1 MSFLDKRKEQLGV
14 KSLGDKIKS
23 GKIKTEINPNLFV
36 HGPPEFDN
44 LVDRWAKK
52 EVMGLIG
59 GSGAGKTECVMYFFK
74 HILENSKNDDSIVI
88 FVSLEMT
95 DDRIAQRW
103 TRLVGENSPLS
114 DRFFVI
120 SNFDEQGKARELTTD
135 TILAE
140 CEKIKQ
146 CLGVEVNAIS
156 IDHLHIIKLMQGQDL
171 NRVCQ
176 KVKDIAV
183 SMNSFLILL
192 SQTTKGKSGSYN
204 DNPLD
209 KDSSFGCSQFTWI
222 ASWVMTI
229 HQPLG
234 RLKGTIDMNVLA
246 WSYQKIREKKK
257 KDGVQEGI
265 YELTK
270 YDIETGNISPLDR
283 GEMALFKTYYND
295 VLEMRKQD
303 EEEGDS
309 GMYNTKIITKNN

>member
-1 MSFLDKRKEQLGV
+1 MTFLDKRKEQLGV

-23 GKIKTEINPNLFV
+23 GKLKTEINPDLFV
-36 HGPPEFDN
+36 HGPPEFDC
-44 LVDRWAKK
+44 LVDKWAKK

-59 GSGAGKTECVMYFFK
+59 GSGAGKTESIMYFFK
-74 HILENSKNDDSIVI
+74 NILENSKDDNSIVI

-103 TRLVGENSPLS
+103 TRLVGEDSPLT
-114 DRFFVI
+114 DRFFVV
-120 SNFDEQGKARELTTD
+120 SNFDDEGKARELTTD
-135 TILAE
+135 AILAE
-140 CEKIKQ
+140 CQKIKQ

-156 IDHLHIIKLMQGQDL
+156 IDHLHIIKMMQGQDL
-171 NRVCQ
+171 NRICQ

-183 SMNSFLILL
+183 TMNTFMILL
-192 SQTTKGKSGSYN
+192 SQTTKGKAGAYN

-234 RLKGTIDMNVLA
+234 RLKGQIGDMNVLA

-257 KDGVQEGI
+257 NDGVIEGV
-265 YELTK
+265 YELAK
-270 YDIETGNISPLDR
+270 YDIDTGNIKKLDNA
-283 GEMALFKTYYND
+283 EMMLFKTYYNE
-295 VLEMRKQD
+295 VLELRRQDD
-303 EEEGDS
+303 EEGEAGL
-309 GMYNTKIITKNN
+309 YNTKTKS